1 MSNTVGK
8 SITRTFA
15 AALIMALVGLTSVT
29 ADAQMRM
36 VIVNG
41 QMLMPQELALL
52 DQLSGGYVPNGAYW
66 LNMQTGVWGYAGD
79 PTPRGQ
85 IGGGAANGGGGRAPN
100 YSGALDR
107 GPFGTYMSD
116 GNCSFVNG
124 VPVGNCG

>member
-41 QMLMPQELALL
+41 QVLMPQELALL

-79 PTPRGQ
+79 PAPRGR
-85 IGGGAANGGGGRAPN
+85 IGGDAATDLK
-100 YSGALDR
+100 SLLALKSR
-107 GPFGTYMSD
+107 CCFNRRLSEPLSASTSPF
-116 GNCSFVNG
+116 
-124 VPVGNCG
+124 